1 MTLTTLMMVI
11 SMLISTPMMMLVTG
25 VSHTSWLL
33 TKLTGTQSAIE
44 AMGTVK
50 AAWTTLFNKQKSA
63 APLRKTALVQDRP
76 ATASTAKTVWTSPA
90 AATAA
95 NPTAEYPGAAISAAV
110 AVAKESPALKR
121 SASIVNAV
129 GGITLHA
136 SVAIN

>member
-1 MTLTTLMMVI
+1 
-11 SMLISTPMMMLVTG
+11 MLVTG

-44 AMGTVK
+44 AMGTVQ

-95 NPTAEYPGAAISAAV
+95 ISAAV

-136 SVAIN
+136 